1 MADIR
6 HATKEDRDFW
16 FKLDNHLS
24 TEVFEQKVRDDMAY
38 LLVENERPIGLLRY
52 HLFWDNTPFCTMLS
66 IETTY
71 QSQGYGKML
80 MSFWE
85 NEMKDQGYGMLMT
98 STQVDENAQHF
109 YRNIGFREAG
119 SLIIDIPK
127 YKQPMEMFFIKEI

>member
-24 TEVFEQKVRDDMAY
+24 TEVFEQKVRDGMAY
-38 LLVENERPIGLLRY
+38 LLIENERPIGLLRY

>member
-24 TEVFEQKVRDDMAY
+24 TEVFEQKVRDGMAY

>member
-24 TEVFEQKVRDDMAY
+24 TEVFEQKVRDGMAY

-66 IETTY
+66 IETTH

>member
-1 MADIR
+1 
-6 HATKEDRDFW
+6 
-16 FKLDNHLS
+16 
-24 TEVFEQKVRDDMAY
+24 MAY
-38 LLVENERPIGLLRY
+38 LLVENQRPIGLLRY
-52 HLFWDNTPFCTMLS
+52 HLFWDNTPFCTMLA

-85 NEMKDQGYGMLMT
+85 NEMKDQDYGMLMT
-98 STQVDENAQHF
+98 STQVDKNAQHF

>member
-24 TEVFEQKVRDDMAY
+24 TEVFEQKVRDGMAY
-38 LLVENERPIGLLRY
+38 LLIENERPIGLLRY

-71 QSQGYGKML
+71 QSQGYGKKL